1 MSPQRASAT
10 TAATLVDTTVERYDF
25 LLYGTASAL
34 IFNKQFFPT
43 LSPTAGT
50 LAAFATLAV
59 GSWRGRWA
67 GWCSGTSATGW
78 APVDAGGVAAADG
91 RELDADRVVTGYASI
106 GVWAPVLLVL

>member
-34 IFNKQFFPT
+34 IFNKQFFPA

-59 GSWRGRWA
+59 GFVAR
-67 GWCSGTSATGW
+67 
-78 APVDAGGVAAADG
+78 PLGGLVFG
-91 RELDADRVVTGYASI
+91 HFGDRVGA
-106 GVWAPVLLVL
+106 GRRWWCRCC